1 MAVLH
6 VKHCA
11 KVKGSVSK
19 QISPR
24 MKDIHL
30 VSVQFDKNTQ
40 PSVVMIHQFQAV
52 YQLNIVLPEML
63 VPLGISSTI
72 TSSVEVTLA
81 RESPSSSFSVTRVRV

>member
-1 MAVLH
+1 MYCTYKVHNSHFLESTLSMAVLH

-30 VSVQFDKNTQ
+30 VSVQFDYNTQ
-40 PSVVMIHQFQAV
+40 SSVVMIHQFQAV
-52 YQLNIVLPEML
+52 YQQIIVLLYWHAGET
-63 VPLGISSTI
+63 ISC
-72 TSSVEVTLA
+72 
-81 RESPSSSFSVTRVRV
+81 